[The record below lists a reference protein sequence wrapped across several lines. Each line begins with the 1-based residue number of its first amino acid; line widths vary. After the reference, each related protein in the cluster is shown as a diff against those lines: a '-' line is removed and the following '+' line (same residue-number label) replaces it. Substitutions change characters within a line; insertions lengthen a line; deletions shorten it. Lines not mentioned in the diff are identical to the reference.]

1 MELILNS
8 NDIHEVLKIS
18 KGDDVNII
26 NNYIVANDFED
37 NSLVQVIKKTNY
49 DRNDGQTKIDK
60 KVLKLVPEYTEV
72 KITEDTILADTR
84 KIEYA
89 LNNSVDEPI
98 EVENYLTTIKSLDEL
113 KSLLTCKYAISKDL
127 TRIALHGIC
136 IQENQ
141 FAACDG
147 FRLAVRE
154 GDFKVEEQVII
165 SSELANRLNK
175 IKKYKGEIKIYYND
189 RYVKFEVGDLSII
202 GTRIDGE
209 FLEYDEVIPKEHTTR
224 VEIET
229 KDILDILKDY
239 KKNKFELIKFD
250 FQEDKLIISSSNKI
264 ASVEDSINIKLQGEP
279 LNIQFNVKY
288 LIECLKNYDV
298 ATLELSSRV
307 SAMIIKEDNKLDLVL
322 PVRLKKY

>member
-1 MELILNS
+1 MKIILNS

-26 NNYIVANDFED
+26 NNYIVANDYKD
-37 NSLVQVIKKTNY
+37 KSVVQIIKKTNY
-49 DRNDGQTKIDK
+49 DKNDGQTKIDN

-113 KSLLTCKYAISKDL
+113 KSLLTCKYAMSKEL

-147 FRLAVRE
+147 FRLAIRE
-154 GDFKVEEQVII
+154 GDFEVKEQVII

-189 RYVKFEVGDLSII
+189 RYVKFEFGDLSII
-202 GTRIDGE
+202 GTRINE
-209 FLEYDEVIPKEHTTR
+209 KFFEYDKVIPKEHTTR

-250 FQEDKLIISSSNKI
+250 FQDDKLIVSSSNET
-264 ASVEDSINIKLQGEP
+264 AAVEDSINIKLQGEP
-279 LNIQFNVKY
+279 LEIAFNVKY

-298 ATLELSSRV
+298 AALELSSRV
-307 SAMIIKEDNKLDLVL
+307 SPMIIKENNKLDLVL
-322 PVRLKKY
+322 PVRLKEY